1 MLLDRCLGITR
12 PHALVLAQRDALV
25 AVVGIDSA
33 LEEVKEKRERR
44 LGKKKGIEEG
54 GRRGG
59 EERREKR
66 EERRE
71 RRERKR
77 VIVGKG

>member
-33 LEEVKEKRERR
+33 LEEVKEKRERI
-44 LGKKKGIEEG
+44 LGKKKGREEG
-54 GRRGG
+54 GGRGGEKIGG
-59 EERREKR
+59 EERREK
-66 EERRE
+66 
-71 RRERKR
+71 RERKR